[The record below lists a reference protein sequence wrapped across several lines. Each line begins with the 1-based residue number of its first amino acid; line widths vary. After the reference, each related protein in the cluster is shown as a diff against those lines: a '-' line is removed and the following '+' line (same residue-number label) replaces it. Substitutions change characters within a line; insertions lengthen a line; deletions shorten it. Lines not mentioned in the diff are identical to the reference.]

1 MIVPIYISRHS
12 YFDISD
18 IKLDLDLIKS
28 IDIYHD
34 DLDGV
39 GIVVYYKDGTAESF
53 GNDYYDSLQDTIY
66 TEDSYGL
73 SHDLRVLMNPNS
85 SYKDFTFID
94 FFDWEEFC
102 NPLNVN
108 DELGYLNYYYPIK
121 KRRRNREKDSHKYK
135 ANHKRYQDKYL
146 NLYNDDD
153 YLEEYFERHP
163 LPDTS
168 VKKNSDL
175 ILEELNEPVTPSHK
189 DGIHSPRGCGKTT
202 PVPSESFFDIDSQA
216 QFQLHYLFHEAL
228 QITFSDL
235 HWESLFKK
243 DTKYHRPRSNDIFY
257 RRHKRKNK

>member
-1 MIVPIYISRHS
+1 MIVPIYISKHS

-18 IKLDLDLIKS
+18 IKLDLDSIKS

-34 DLDGV
+34 SLDGV
-39 GIVVYYKDGTAESF
+39 GIVVYYKDGTVESF
-53 GNDYYDSLQDTIY
+53 GNDYHDSFQDTIY
-66 TEDSYGL
+66 TEDSYGF
-73 SHDLRVLMNPNS
+73 SHDLRALMNPNS

-94 FFDWEEFC
+94 FWDWEEFC

-121 KRRRNREKDSHKYK
+121 KKRRNREKDSHKYK
-135 ANHKRYQDKYL
+135 AKHKRYQDKYL

-153 YLEEYFERHP
+153 YLEEYFEKHP
-163 LPDTS
+163 LPNTS

-175 ILEELNEPVTPSHK
+175 ILEELFEPVTPSNN
-189 DGIHSPRGCGKTT
+189 DGILGPRGTGKTT
-202 PVPSESFFDIDSQA
+202 PASIKNSFDSYP
-216 QFQLHYLFHEAL
+216 QFQVHHRFHEAV

-235 HWESLFKK
+235 HWKSLVDK
-243 DTKYHRPRSNDIFY
+243 DSKYHRPKSNDIFY